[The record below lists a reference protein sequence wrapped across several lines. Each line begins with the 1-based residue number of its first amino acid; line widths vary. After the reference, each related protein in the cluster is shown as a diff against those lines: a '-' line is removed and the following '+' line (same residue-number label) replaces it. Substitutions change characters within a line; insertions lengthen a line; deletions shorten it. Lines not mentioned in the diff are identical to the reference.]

1 MQTKN
6 MMKNVRTNDFM
17 NNLLN
22 NLFFKIIFFSSVIIY
37 AIMLGISSM
46 NTYKG
51 DNKLLGLL
59 KPEFIYLVLVII
71 VIGMADTK
79 QRMKL
84 IPILGGTYFLVH
96 FIF

>member
-1 MQTKN
+1 
-6 MMKNVRTNDFM
+6 
-17 NNLLN
+17 
-22 NLFFKIIFFSSVIIY
+22 
-37 AIMLGISSM
+37 M

-71 VIGMADTK
+71 VIGMANTK